1 MSDDQKVMEYEVPA
15 NENASLDS
23 EAVEEKFVELDLSHL
38 PSVKGHTF
46 EDEFSFEDFIKAT
59 AQLAFK
65 VRAYIKP

>member
-38 PSVKGHTF
+38 PSVKGHTDSSGS
-46 EDEFSFEDFIKAT
+46 E
-59 AQLAFK
+59 
-65 VRAYIKP
+65 PN